1 MKLFPNVCLSQ
12 RSIRV
17 QCDSKSYICSSMNLN
32 INVKRKYIDIQ
43 YHFMCYMVEDG
54 KLVLEK
60 VGTLNNVVDALKKS
74 MSTEKFKWF
83 YESIVLTVSL
93 INQSIV

>member
-1 MKLFPNVCLSQ
+1 
-12 RSIRV
+12 
-17 QCDSKSYICSSMNLN
+17 
-32 INVKRKYIDIQ
+32 
-43 YHFMCYMVEDG
+43 MCYMVEDG

-74 MSTEKFKWF
+74 MSTEKFKLF

>member
-1 MKLFPNVCLSQ
+1 
-12 RSIRV
+12 
-17 QCDSKSYICSSMNLN
+17 MNLN